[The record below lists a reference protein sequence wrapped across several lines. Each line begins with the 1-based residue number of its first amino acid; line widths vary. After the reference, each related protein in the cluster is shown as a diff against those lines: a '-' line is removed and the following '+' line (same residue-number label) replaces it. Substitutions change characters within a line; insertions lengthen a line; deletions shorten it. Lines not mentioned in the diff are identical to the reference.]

1 MSSEFRISLN
11 ALVGF
16 SIIFDNYKQSLVME
30 NSGLIEKQD
39 MSPPALK
46 KIKMQENNAW
56 GGRWGRWCIN
66 ASSMTAMAQCTAGN
80 CHAHNQLGSLTLT
93 PTPSRDLPGISWHL
107 WHTYFHPAIRECPP
121 SHSPSSYFFG
131 LHF

>member
-46 KIKMQENNAW
+46 KIKMQENNAP
-56 GGRWGRWCIN
+56 GTATVSTPSNPISIPTASFN
-66 ASSMTAMAQCTAGN
+66 ARYA
-80 CHAHNQLGSLTLT
+80 LTLQQN
-93 PTPSRDLPGISWHL
+93 LHL
-107 WHTYFHPAIRECPP
+107 NSQDDMQIFQTRQM
-121 SHSPSSYFFG
+121 SKNQNHSI
-131 LHF
+131 